1 MPEVNIA
8 EAATLLGTSTD
19 TVRRRIKRGELNA
32 RRVEAGRL
40 LVTVPDGCD
49 AVPPASP
56 SLSLLGNGL
65 NELVHVQAELEKTQ
79 AVLEETRRHRD
90 DLSLVVAQ
98 LNQHLEAAQV
108 ERAELRRLLAGAQN
122 QLSTLLALPS
132 SAGHLPTGAEQR
144 PKASAQQVLSRRW
157 WQFWRS

>member
-1 MPEVNIA
+1 MPEVSIA

-32 RRVEAGRL
+32 RRVGAGRL
-40 LVTVPDGCD
+40 LVTVPDGCED
-49 AVPPASP
+49 VPPASP
-56 SLSLLGNGL
+56 SLSLLGNGSR
-65 NELVHVQAELEKTQ
+65 ELVSLQAELEKAQ
-79 AVLEETRRHRD
+79 ALLEETCRHRD

-144 PKASAQQVLSRRW
+144 PKPSAQQALGKRW

>member
-1 MPEVNIA
+1 MPEVSLA

-32 RRVEAGRL
+32 RRVKAGRL
-40 LVTVPDGCD
+40 LVTVPDGCED
-49 AVPPASP
+49 A
-56 SLSLLGNGL
+56 
-65 NELVHVQAELEKTQ
+65 QAM
-79 AVLEETRRHRD
+79 LEETRRHRD

-144 PKASAQQVLSRRW
+144 PKSHAQQVPSRHW